1 MSDLFEQKIKEH
13 ADDVFRNEPADGHRE
28 RFAAKLASQ
37 KKSERI
43 IKMRKMIVYVAATA
57 AVLTGVIFFTLSSQT
72 HAENG
77 DSLAEVQ
84 NYYAMLF
91 DDKVSEIK
99 VLREHVDDEDKTTVL
114 NDIERMKVETD
125 RTLQMTDEEN
135 IPFVVGLY
143 STKIEALEHIRDILF
158 EL

>member
-43 IKMRKMIVYVAATA
+43 IKIRKMIVYVAATA
-57 AVLTGVIFFTLSSQT
+57 AVLTGMIFFIQSPQT
-72 HAENG
+72 HTENG

-84 NYYAMLF
+84 NHYAILF
-91 DDKVSEIK
+91 
-99 VLREHVDDEDKTTVL
+99 EDKISDVKDLLEQVDSQDKAAVL
-114 NDIERMKVETD
+114 KDIEKMKTETTL
-125 RTLQMTDEEN
+125 TLQTTEEES

-143 STKIEALEHIRDILF
+143 SSKIEALEHIRCILQ
-158 EL
+158 

>member
-13 ADDVFRNEPADGHRE
+13 TNDVFRNEPTNGHRE

-43 IKMRKMIVYVAATA
+43 IKIRKMIIYVAAAA
-57 AVLTGVIFFTLSSQT
+57 AVLTGVVFFTQSPQT
-72 HAENG
+72 HTGNG
-77 DSLAEVQ
+77 DSMVEVQ

-99 VLREHVDDEDKTTVL
+99 VLLENIDNEDKTIVL
-114 NDIERMKVETD
+114 NDIERMKVETT
-125 RTLQMTDEEN
+125 RTLQMTDEDN

-143 STKIEALEHIRDILF
+143 SSKIEALEHIRDIF
-158 EL
+158 Q

>member
-1 MSDLFEQKIKEH
+1 MNNLFEQKIKEH
-13 ADDVFRNEPADGHRE
+13 TNDVFRNEPADGHRE

-37 KKSERI
+37 KKSGRI
-43 IKMRKMIVYVAATA
+43 IKIRKMIVYVAATA
-57 AVLTGVIFFTLSSQT
+57 AVLAGVVFFTQSPQT
-72 HAENG
+72 HTGNE

-99 VLREHVDDEDKTTVL
+99 VLLEDIDNEDKTTVL
-114 NDIERMKVETD
+114 NDIEKMKIETV
-125 RTLQMTDEEN
+125 RTLQMTDEES

-143 STKIEALEHIRDILF
+143 SSKIEALEHIQDIF
-158 EL
+158 Q